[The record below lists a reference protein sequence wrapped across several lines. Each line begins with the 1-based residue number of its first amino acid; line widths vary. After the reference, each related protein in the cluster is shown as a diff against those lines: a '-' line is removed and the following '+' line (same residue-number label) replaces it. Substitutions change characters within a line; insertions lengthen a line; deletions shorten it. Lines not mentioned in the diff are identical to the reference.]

1 MRKFVN
7 MRTTDL
13 TGVRN
18 TAAGL
23 LFPLNKRAVFKSV
36 LLILQNGGKQ
46 YERC

>member
-23 LFPLNKRAVFKSV
+23 LFPLNKRKAVFKSV
-36 LLILQNGGKQ
+36 LLIFT
-46 YERC
+46 ERRKTI

>member
-1 MRKFVN
+1 MRKFAD
-7 MRTTDL
+7 TQTADL

>member
-36 LLILQNGGKQ
+36 LLILKNGGNQ
-46 YERC
+46 NE